1 MKIEFKLN
9 NEDVVYCGSPMARLI
24 DFIRDTMGVT
34 SCKVGCGE
42 GECGACS
49 VLIDGR
55 MALACITPVG
65 QVRNKS
71 VLTVEGIRDTREFSI
86 LKRSLEEYG
95 AIQCGFCIPGMVL
108 AAYSLLKSTPNPRE
122 EDIREAISGN
132 LCRCTGYLSIIE
144 AIKSA
149 AREVGKL

>member
-1 MKIEFKLN
+1 MKIRFKLN
-9 NEDVVYCGSPMARLI
+9 NKDIEYCGPPMARLI

-34 SCKVGCGE
+34 SCKIGCGE

-55 MALACITPVG
+55 LALACITPVG

-86 LKRSLEEYG
+86 LKRSFEEHG
-95 AIQCGFCIPGMVL
+95 SVQCGFCIPGMIL

-122 EDIREAISGN
+122 EEIREAISGN

-149 AREVGKL
+149 AREVEKL